1 MSRGT
6 HEDPCPCHWSGTS
19 YSSEQPEIVG
29 RTFNQLPAENI
40 HLRLHEMSKT
50 YGAVFTIF
58 TPLPVVILTDYDA
71 LKEALIGEKGEH
83 FAGRVHR
90 PPQCFFSN
98 ISRGGLFANDG
109 DSWRDQRRV
118 ALTILRNFGMGKNQM
133 EQQVM
138 NSVAGMCEYLDQ
150 LDDKSRVDMYAPVQ
164 LCVGNVIND
173 VLFGYTYRHDDC
185 KKFLDFVELMAEF
198 LQCFRTPE
206 FFIAEAWPWT
216 RQVVPSVRRAY
227 KKTEGDMA
235 LYFDF
240 ITKEVEAQEKTCDPS
255 APPTTFVHAY
265 MKEMDD
271 NKEFYHR
278 LSREQLIVVASDFWM
293 AGMETTST
301 AIRWGIMYMLKWPK
315 IQEKVQ
321 AEIDRVIGR
330 DRFPALTDK
339 PSMPYTHAVVLEV
352 QRYANV
358 VSVVVPHRCTSDQ
371 TVKGLNV
378 PADTTVYPQ
387 FFSVL
392 KEDPVFEQPDEFKP
406 ERFLKED
413 GTTFRK
419 ELLDRMVQ
427 FGMGKRQCAGE
438 ALSRMELFLI
448 FTTLMQRYSFVA
460 NGPVDLTPIYGLILA
475 PRDHVC
481 LIVPRI

>member
-1 MSRGT
+1 MILLLLAVVVLAYISWYYLDVARYPRG
-6 HEDPCPCHWSGTS
+6 PMPL
-19 YSSEQPEIVG
+19 PLVG
-29 RTFNQLPAENI
+29 NLLQLPAENI

-164 LCVGNVIND
+164 LCVGNVINN
-173 VLFGYTYRHDDC
+173 VVFGYTYPYDNCNKLLGLVQR
-185 KKFLDFVELMAEF
+185 LAEF
-198 LQCFRTPE
+198 LHCFRTPE
-206 FFIAEAWPWT
+206 MFIVEAWPWT
-216 RQVVPSVRRAY
+216 RHIVPSVRRVY
-227 KKTEGDMA
+227 KKTEEDTA
-235 LYFDF
+235 LYYDF
-240 ITKEVEAQEKTCDPS
+240 ITKEIEALEKTYDPS
-255 APPTTFVHAY
+255 SPPTTFVHAY

-271 NKEFYHR
+271 NKEFYHH
-278 LSREQLIVVASDFWM
+278 LTREQMIVLSSDFWA
-293 AGMETTST
+293 AGMATTAT
-301 AIRWGIMYMLKWPK
+301 AIRWGIMFMLKWPK
-315 IQEKVQ
+315 IQASFRQACIPQIYSRSFQQRVQ
-321 AEIDRVIGR
+321 AEIDRVVGR
-330 DRFPALTDK
+330 DRYPGISDK
-339 PSMPYTHAVVLEV
+339 RGLPYTNAVLLEA
-352 QRYANV
+352 QRCANIA
-358 VSVVVPHRCTSDQ
+358 SVVVPHRCTSDQ

-387 FFSVL
+387 YYSVL
-392 KEDPVFEQPDEFKP
+392 KDDRVFEQPHEFQP

-413 GTTFRK
+413 GITFRK
-419 ELLDRMVQ
+419 
-427 FGMGKRQCAGE
+427 
-438 ALSRMELFLI
+438 
-448 FTTLMQRYSFVA
+448 
-460 NGPVDLTPIYGLILA
+460 VDNI
-475 PRDHVC
+475 
-481 LIVPRI
+481 